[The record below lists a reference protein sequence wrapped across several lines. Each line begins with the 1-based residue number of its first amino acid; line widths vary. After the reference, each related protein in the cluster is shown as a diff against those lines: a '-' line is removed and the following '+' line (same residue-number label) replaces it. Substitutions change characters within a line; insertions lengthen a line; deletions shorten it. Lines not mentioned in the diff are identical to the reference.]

1 MELKKTLES
10 SLDCNEIKPVNTK
23 GSQLWIFTGKTDAEV
38 ETPILWPFD
47 VKSWL
52 NAKDPDAEKDWGKE
66 EKGASEDEMVGWHHP
81 LNGHKFEQILGY
93 SEGDESLV
101 CGSLWGYNESDTT
114 EQQQPNMERG
124 NNKKIYTN
132 SYWEKQYLW
141 SDQFTIKMRS
151 HLL

>member
-1 MELKKTLES
+1 
-10 SLDCNEIKPVNTK
+10 
-23 GSQLWIFTGKTDAEV
+23 
-38 ETPILWPFD
+38 
-47 VKSWL
+47 
-52 NAKDPDAEKDWGKE
+52 
-66 EKGASEDEMVGWHHP
+66 MVGWHHP

-132 SYWEKQYLW
+132 SY
-141 SDQFTIKMRS
+141 
-151 HLL
+151 